1 MGGRRK
7 EEVGRKEGREEE
19 RGRLKEADYFSKDI
33 FSWVLK
39 NEKEL
44 VF

>member
-7 EEVGRKEGREEE
+7 EGGGEEGREG
-19 RGRLKEADYFSKDI
+19 GRKRETKEADYVSKDI